1 MLVPPSY
8 AVGRSDRKKKNSIHL
23 WQSLG
28 PFANRNFAA
37 AIYANANGGLLPK
50 AWDWVAS
57 KHLLQLPYPLNAEDA
72 TSLPVEDPDDKLGL
86 QPGPSGDST
95 VQKKASK
102 PPPPVHKG
110 GASVSP
116 SPAKSSG
123 SAKGPSS
130 LAGSSWEGD
139 WGPTSSQARDG
150 RPRKW
155 YY

>member
-1 MLVPPSY
+1 MI
-8 AVGRSDRKKKNSIHL
+8 K
-23 WQSLG
+23 
-28 PFANRNFAA
+28 
-37 AIYANANGGLLPK
+37 GGLQ
-50 AWDWVAS
+50 S
-57 KHLLQLPYPLNAEDA
+57 
-72 TSLPVEDPDDKLGL
+72 GL
-86 QPGPSGDST
+86 SGDST

-102 PPPPVHKG
+102 PPPPAHKG